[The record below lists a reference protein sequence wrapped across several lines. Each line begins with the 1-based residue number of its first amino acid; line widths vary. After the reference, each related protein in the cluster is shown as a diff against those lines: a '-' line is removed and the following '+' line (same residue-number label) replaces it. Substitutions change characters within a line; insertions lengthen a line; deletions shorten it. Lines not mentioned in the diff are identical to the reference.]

1 MITFISMTLLLVNM
15 DVIGTQL
22 ATCKHN
28 HFTSWIWANPI
39 TMLYLTKGWV
49 MVEKE

>member
-1 MITFISMTLLLVNM
+1 MLLGNM

-39 TMLYLTKGWV
+39 TMLEFWYLTKGGV